1 VPLPLIKKGMETQ
14 NDIISGILKIFNEK
28 GHSEYGGEAVTQLE
42 HALQTATLARE
53 HNASDQLITAALL
66 HDIGHLLHDLPND
79 APLHGID
86 DVHENKA
93 AAFLRKYF
101 PDAVTEPVRLHV
113 MAKRYLSSTEED
125 YYAMLSEPSK
135 QSLVLQGGLMSSAEV
150 SDFEQHPFFSDAV
163 KLRKWDD
170 QAKVKALPTAP
181 VEDFEKNIAVS
192 LRLYFLED
200 KV

>member
-1 VPLPLIKKGMETQ
+1 METK
-14 NDIISGILKIFNEK
+14 NDIVASIINLFNDK

-53 HNASDQLITAALL
+53 NNASDQLISASLL

-79 APLHGID
+79 APLKGID

-93 AAFLRKYF
+93 AVFLRKYF
-101 PDAVTEPVRLHV
+101 PEAVTEPVRLHV
-113 MAKRYLSSTEED
+113 MAKRYLSSTEET
-125 YYAMLSEPSK
+125 YYSLLSEPSK

-150 SDFEQHPFFSDAV
+150 SAFEQNPFFSDAV

-170 QAKVKALPTAP
+170 QAKLQELTTAP
-181 VEDFEKNIAVS
+181 VEDFEKNIAAS
-192 LRLYFLED
+192 LRSYFLED
-200 KV
+200 SL

>member
-1 VPLPLIKKGMETQ
+1 METKD
-14 NDIISGILKIFNEK
+14 DIIADILKLFNDK

-53 HNASDQLITAALL
+53 NNASDQLITAALL

-79 APLHGID
+79 APLKGID

-93 AAFLRKYF
+93 AVFLRKYF
-101 PDAVTEPVRLHV
+101 PEAVTEPVRLHV
-113 MAKRYLSSTEED
+113 MAKRYLSSTEET
-125 YYAMLSEPSK
+125 YYSLLSEPSK

-150 SDFEQHPFFSDAV
+150 SAFEQNPFFSDAV
-163 KLRKWDD
+163 MLRKWDD
-170 QAKVKALPTAP
+170 QAKVQELTTAP

-192 LRLYFLED
+192 LRLYFLEESL
-200 KV
+200 

>member
-1 VPLPLIKKGMETQ
+1 METK
-14 NDIISGILKIFNEK
+14 NDIIADILNLFNDK

-53 HNASDQLITAALL
+53 NNASDQLITAALL

-79 APLHGID
+79 APLKGID

-93 AAFLRKYF
+93 AVFLRKYF
-101 PDAVTEPVRLHV
+101 PEAVTEPVRLHV
-113 MAKRYLSSTEED
+113 MAKRYLSSTEET
-125 YYAMLSEPSK
+125 YYSLLSEPSK

-150 SDFEQHPFFSDAV
+150 SAFEQNPFFSDAV
-163 KLRKWDD
+163 MLRKWDD
-170 QAKVKALPTAP
+170 QAKVKELTTAP

-192 LRLYFLED
+192 LRSYFLEESL
-200 KV
+200 

>member
-1 VPLPLIKKGMETQ
+1 METK
-14 NDIISGILKIFNEK
+14 NDIISDILQLFNEK

-53 HNASDQLITAALL
+53 NNASDQLITAALL

-79 APLHGID
+79 APLKGID

-93 AAFLRKYF
+93 AVFLRKYF
-101 PDAVTEPVRLHV
+101 PEAVTEPVRLHV
-113 MAKRYLSSTEED
+113 MAKRYLSSTEET
-125 YYAMLSEPSK
+125 YYSLLSEPSK
-135 QSLVLQGGLMSSAEV
+135 QSLVLQGGLMSSTEV
-150 SDFEQHPFFSDAV
+150 NVFEQNPFFSDAV

-170 QAKVKALPTAP
+170 QAKVQELTTAP

-192 LRLYFLED
+192 LRSYFLED
-200 KV
+200 SL

>member
-1 VPLPLIKKGMETQ
+1 METKD
-14 NDIISGILKIFNEK
+14 DIIADILKLFNDK

-53 HNASDQLITAALL
+53 NNASDQLITAALL

-79 APLHGID
+79 APLKGID

-93 AAFLRKYF
+93 AVFLRKYF
-101 PDAVTEPVRLHV
+101 PEAVTEPVRLHV
-113 MAKRYLSSTEED
+113 MAKRYLSSTEET
-125 YYAMLSEPSK
+125 YYSLLSEPSK

-150 SDFEQHPFFSDAV
+150 SAFEQNPFFSDAV
-163 KLRKWDD
+163 MLRKWDD
-170 QAKVKALPTAP
+170 QAKVKELTTAP

-192 LRLYFLED
+192 LRSYFLED
-200 KV
+200 SL

>member
-1 VPLPLIKKGMETQ
+1 METKK
-14 NDIISGILKIFNEK
+14 DIIASIMNLFNDK

-53 HNASDQLITAALL
+53 NNASDQLITAALL

-79 APLHGID
+79 APLKGID

-93 AAFLRKYF
+93 AVFLRKYF
-101 PDAVTEPVRLHV
+101 PAAVTEPVRLHV
-113 MAKRYLSSTEED
+113 MAKRYLSSTEET
-125 YYAMLSEPSK
+125 YYSLLSEPSK

-150 SDFEQHPFFSDAV
+150 SAFEQNPFFSDAV
-163 KLRKWDD
+163 MLRKWDD
-170 QAKVKALPTAP
+170 QAKVKELTTAP

-192 LRLYFLED
+192 LRLYFLEESL
-200 KV
+200 

>member
-1 VPLPLIKKGMETQ
+1 METK
-14 NDIISGILKIFNEK
+14 NDIIAAILQLFNDK

-42 HALQTATLARE
+42 HALQTATLARDN
-53 HNASDQLITAALL
+53 NATDQLITAALL

-79 APLHGID
+79 APLKGID

-93 AAFLRKYF
+93 AVFLRKYF
-101 PDAVTEPVRLHV
+101 PEAVTEPVRLHV
-113 MAKRYLSSTEED
+113 LAKRYLSSTEED

-135 QSLVLQGGLMSSAEV
+135 QSFVLQGGLMSLAEV
-150 SDFEQHPFFSDAV
+150 SSFEQHPFFSDAV

-170 QAKVKALPTAP
+170 QAKVKELITAP

-192 LRLYFLED
+192 LHPYFLED
-200 KV
+200 SL

>member
-1 VPLPLIKKGMETQ
+1 METK
-14 NDIISGILKIFNEK
+14 NDIVASILNLFNDK

-53 HNASDQLITAALL
+53 NNASDQLVTAALL

-79 APLHGID
+79 APLNGID

-93 AAFLRKYF
+93 AVFLRKYF
-101 PDAVTEPVRLHV
+101 PEAVTEPVRLHV
-113 MAKRYLSSTEED
+113 MAKRYLSSTEET
-125 YYAMLSEPSK
+125 YYSLLSEPSK

-150 SDFEQHPFFSDAV
+150 SAFEQNPFFSDAV

-170 QAKVKALPTAP
+170 QAKVQELTTAP
-181 VEDFEKNIAVS
+181 VEDFEKNIAAS
-192 LRLYFLED
+192 LRSYFLED
-200 KV
+200 SL

>member
-1 VPLPLIKKGMETQ
+1 METK
-14 NDIISGILKIFNEK
+14 NDIIADILQLFNEK

-53 HNASDQLITAALL
+53 NSASDQLITAALL

-79 APLHGID
+79 APLKGID

-93 AAFLRKYF
+93 AVFLRKYF
-101 PDAVTEPVRLHV
+101 PEAVTEPVRLHV
-113 MAKRYLSSTEED
+113 MAKRYLSSTEET
-125 YYAMLSEPSK
+125 YYSLLSEPSK

-150 SDFEQHPFFSDAV
+150 SVFEQNPFFSDAV

-170 QAKVKALPTAP
+170 QAKVQELTTAP
-181 VEDFEKNIAVS
+181 VEDFEKNIGVS
-192 LRLYFLED
+192 LRSYFLED
-200 KV
+200 IL

>member
-1 VPLPLIKKGMETQ
+1 METKD
-14 NDIISGILKIFNEK
+14 DIIADILKLFNDK

-53 HNASDQLITAALL
+53 NNASDQLVTAALL

-79 APLHGID
+79 APLKGID

-93 AAFLRKYF
+93 AVFLRKYF
-101 PDAVTEPVRLHV
+101 PEAVTEPVRLHV
-113 MAKRYLSSTEED
+113 MAKRYLSSTEET
-125 YYAMLSEPSK
+125 YYSLLSEPSK

-150 SDFEQHPFFSDAV
+150 SAFEQNPFFSDAV
-163 KLRKWDD
+163 MLRKWDD
-170 QAKVKALPTAP
+170 QAKVKELTTAP

-192 LRLYFLED
+192 LRSYFLED
-200 KV
+200 SL

>member
-1 VPLPLIKKGMETQ
+1 METK
-14 NDIISGILKIFNEK
+14 NDIVASIINLFNDK

-53 HNASDQLITAALL
+53 NNASDQLISASLL

-79 APLHGID
+79 APLKGID

-93 AAFLRKYF
+93 AVFLRKYF
-101 PDAVTEPVRLHV
+101 PEAVTEPVRLHV
-113 MAKRYLSSTEED
+113 MAKRYLSSTEET
-125 YYAMLSEPSK
+125 YYSLLSEPSK

-150 SDFEQHPFFSDAV
+150 SAFEQNPFFSDAV

-170 QAKVKALPTAP
+170 QAKVQELTTAP
-181 VEDFEKNIAVS
+181 VEDFEKNIAAS
-192 LRLYFLED
+192 LRSYFLED
-200 KV
+200 SL

>member
-1 VPLPLIKKGMETQ
+1 METK
-14 NDIISGILKIFNEK
+14 NDIIAAILQLFNDK

-53 HNASDQLITAALL
+53 NNASDQLITAALL

-79 APLHGID
+79 APLKGID

-93 AAFLRKYF
+93 AVFLRKYF
-101 PDAVTEPVRLHV
+101 PEAVTEPVRLHV
-113 MAKRYLSSTEED
+113 MAKRYLSSTEET
-125 YYAMLSEPSK
+125 YYSLLSEPSK
-135 QSLVLQGGLMSSAEV
+135 QSLVLQGGLMSSIEV
-150 SDFEQHPFFSDAV
+150 SSFEQNPFFSDAV

-170 QAKVKALPTAP
+170 QAKVQELTTAP

-192 LRLYFLED
+192 LRSYFLED
-200 KV
+200 SL

>member
-1 VPLPLIKKGMETQ
+1 METK
-14 NDIISGILKIFNEK
+14 NDIISDILQLFNEK

-53 HNASDQLITAALL
+53 NNASDQLITAALL

-79 APLHGID
+79 APLKGID

-93 AAFLRKYF
+93 AVFLRKYF
-101 PDAVTEPVRLHV
+101 PEAVTEPVRLHV
-113 MAKRYLSSTEED
+113 MAKRYLSSTEET
-125 YYAMLSEPSK
+125 YYSLLSEPSK
-135 QSLVLQGGLMSSAEV
+135 QSLVLQGGLMSSIEV
-150 SDFEQHPFFSDAV
+150 SSFEQNPFFSDAV

-170 QAKVKALPTAP
+170 QAKVQELTTAP

-192 LRLYFLED
+192 LRSYFLED
-200 KV
+200 SL

>member
-1 VPLPLIKKGMETQ
+1 LKLF
-14 NDIISGILKIFNEK
+14 NDK

-53 HNASDQLITAALL
+53 NNASDQLVTAALL

-79 APLHGID
+79 APLKGID

-93 AAFLRKYF
+93 AVFLRKYF
-101 PDAVTEPVRLHV
+101 PEAVTEPVRLHV
-113 MAKRYLSSTEED
+113 MAKRYLSSTEET
-125 YYAMLSEPSK
+125 YYSLLSEPSK

-150 SDFEQHPFFSDAV
+150 SAFEQNPFFSDAV
-163 KLRKWDD
+163 MLRKWDD
-170 QAKVKALPTAP
+170 QAKVKELTTAP

-192 LRLYFLED
+192 LRSYFLED
-200 KV
+200 SL

>member
-1 VPLPLIKKGMETQ
+1 METKK
-14 NDIISGILKIFNEK
+14 DIIASIMNLFNDK

-53 HNASDQLITAALL
+53 NNASDQLITAALL

-79 APLHGID
+79 APLKGID

-93 AAFLRKYF
+93 AVFLRKYF
-101 PDAVTEPVRLHV
+101 PAAVTEPVRLHV
-113 MAKRYLSSTEED
+113 MAKRYLSSTEET
-125 YYAMLSEPSK
+125 YYSLLSEPSK

-150 SDFEQHPFFSDAV
+150 SAFEQNPFFSDAV
-163 KLRKWDD
+163 MLRKWDD
-170 QAKVKALPTAP
+170 QAKVKELTTAP

-192 LRLYFLED
+192 LRLYFLGESL
-200 KV
+200 

>member
-1 VPLPLIKKGMETQ
+1 METKD
-14 NDIISGILKIFNEK
+14 DIIADILKLFNDK

-53 HNASDQLITAALL
+53 NNASDQLITAALL

-79 APLHGID
+79 APLKGID

-93 AAFLRKYF
+93 AVFLRKYF
-101 PDAVTEPVRLHV
+101 PEAVTEPVRLHV
-113 MAKRYLSSTEED
+113 MAKRYLSSTEET
-125 YYAMLSEPSK
+125 YYSLLSEPSK

-150 SDFEQHPFFSDAV
+150 SAFEQNPFFSDAV
-163 KLRKWDD
+163 MLRKWDD
-170 QAKVKALPTAP
+170 QAKVQELTTAP

-192 LRLYFLED
+192 LRLYFLGESL
-200 KV
+200 